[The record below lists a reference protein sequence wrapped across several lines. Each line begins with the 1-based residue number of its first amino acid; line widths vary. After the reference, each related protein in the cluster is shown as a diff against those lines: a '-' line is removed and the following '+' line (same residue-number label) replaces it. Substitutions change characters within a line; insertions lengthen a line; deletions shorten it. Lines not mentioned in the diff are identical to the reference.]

1 MVAQSTLIVGSVVAV
16 AIVGA
21 TLYGRKASRRSLP
34 SLKSLAQSPLRK
46 KATGMYFK
54 CLTEKA
60 MSNCPKGAKTTWYLG
75 FPKLYFN
82 AIHKLNILVLK
93 VKSIAGH

>member
-21 TLYGRKASRRSLP
+21 TLYGRKASGRSLP
-34 SLKSLAQSPLRK
+34 SFKSLAQSPLRK
-46 KATGMYFK
+46 KATGMYFE
-54 CLTEKA
+54 CLTEIT

-82 AIHKLNILVLK
+82 AFTRLVFL
-93 VKSIAGH
+93 SSR